1 MYSFH
6 SLTTYNVHVVQVYKS
21 SLLSPVQ
28 PSLNEYK
35 DDAPDQKGSEE
46 KTQDENRAP
55 SDDDKSNS
63 PPSKKAK
70 VSNGSPFHN

>member
-1 MYSFH
+1 M
-6 SLTTYNVHVVQVYKS
+6 HVVQVYKS
-21 SLLSPVQ
+21 SLLLFPGQ

-55 SDDDKSNS
+55 SDEDKCNS
-63 PPSKKAK
+63 PPSKRAK

>member
-1 MYSFH
+1 M
-6 SLTTYNVHVVQVYKS
+6 LYKFT
-21 SLLSPVQ
+21 SLLFSLPVQ
-28 PSLNEYK
+28 LSLNEYK

-63 PPSKKAK
+63 PPSKKVK